1 MEKKLLN
8 GKIVSEKIYS
18 DLDYKINV
26 LKKSNI
32 VPRIEVI
39 LIGNRDDSELYVK
52 MKQKKCEKLNI
63 ICSINKFKENVSQD
77 EIIIMINKF
86 NENKCVHG
94 ILVQLPLPS
103 HLDTHIILNKIHY
116 LKDVDGFNDI
126 NIGKLTSKNNPIFY
140 SCTACGCIEILDFY
154 NINISGKII
163 TIVGCSNVVGLP
175 LSLLLLHRNATPII
189 CHSLTPNL
197 INLTKQADILI
208 TACGQTEMIKN
219 DWIKKDCII
228 IDVGINRKNDPTK
241 KKGYR
246 TVGDVDFDD
255 VKDKV
260 SYITPVPG
268 GVGPMT
274 ICILLNNIVKS
285 AFINNNLNFS
295 YKSDN
300 TL

>member
-1 MEKKLLN
+1 MRDKILN
-8 GKIVSEKIYS
+8 GKLVADNIYNE
-18 DLDYKINV
+18 LNYKIDL

-32 VPRIEVI
+32 TPRIEVI
-39 LIGNRDDSELYVK
+39 LIGNRSDSELYVK

-63 ICSINKFKENVSQD
+63 ICSINKYEENCTQI
-77 EIIIMINKF
+77 EIINLINKF
-86 NENKCVHG
+86 NKDKYVHG
-94 ILVQLPLPS
+94 ILVQLPLPI
-103 HLDTHIILNKIHY
+103 HLDTNSILNEINY

-126 NIGKLTSKNNPIFY
+126 NIGKLTSNNNPNFY
-140 SCTACGCIEILDFY
+140 SCTAQGCIEILDFY
-154 NINISGKII
+154 NIKISGKIV

-208 TACGQTEMIKN
+208 TACGQIEMIKN

-274 ICILLNNIVKS
+274 ICILINNIIKS

-295 YKSDN
+295 CKLDN